1 MNFSDLPPPVKE
13 ALDNR
18 PNDVPGMTIGEI
30 FDAWCDYE
38 GLIHWGPKLRTLW
51 LELQRLQ
58 SIDAR
63 RVAARNLERHL
74 REQDITG
81 ESDAP
86 Q

>member
-1 MNFSDLPPPVKE
+1 MNYADLPPPVKE
-13 ALDNR
+13 ALDDR
-18 PNDVPGMTIGEI
+18 PEAVPGMSVGEL

-38 GLIHWGPKLRTLW
+38 GLINWGPKIRTLW

-58 SIDAR
+58 SLDSR
-63 RVAARNLERHL
+63 RIAARNLERHL

>member
-1 MNFSDLPPPVKE
+1 VNYADLPPAVKE

-38 GLIHWGPKLRTLW
+38 GLINYGPKIRTLW

-58 SIDAR
+58 SVQWKLFSEQRRNDA
-63 RVAARNLERHL
+63 
-74 REQDITG
+74 QK
-81 ESDAP
+81 
-86 Q
+86 

>member
-38 GLIHWGPKLRTLW
+38 GLIHWGPK
-51 LELQRLQ
+51 QRLQ

>member
-1 MNFSDLPPPVKE
+1 
-13 ALDNR
+13 
-18 PNDVPGMTIGEI
+18 
-30 FDAWCDYE
+30 
-38 GLIHWGPKLRTLW
+38 LIHWGPKLRTLW